1 MRCDYVNIT
10 GLALAHV
17 NSVAAAPDVYAPP
30 LGANLAE
37 ALAIASSATSCAAGR
52 RRLASARTDR
62 ALTQTTLA
70 PLFNASFMIVPPAAS
85 TDAVVYY
92 TALVAAATGASSF
105 PALNF
110 AWGAANGVDNFYTT
124 YGVSAANVVSVASS
138 GVSVGNTDSSLS
150 SSQKLGLGLGIGLG
164 LVALVATIFV
174 LLCRTKHS
182 DESAGATDAEASTV
196 VDAEAPVAVDAEAPA
211 GSKAKAPLAVYVEAP
226 AAADANASVAASD
239 EPAATNAGDQAAG
252 NVSPHDQSAAAVCA
266 ATAPISTLTATTT
279 A

>member
-110 AWGAANGVDNFYTT
+110 AWGAALGVDNFYTT

-150 SSQKLGLGLGIGLG
+150 SSQKLGLGLGIGLS
-164 LVALVATIFV
+164 LVALVATVFV
-174 LLCRTKHS
+174 LRAKLSGKPT
-182 DESAGATDAEASTV
+182 SAAA
-196 VDAEAPVAVDAEAPA
+196 AEAPAAAEATAAVDAKAPVTSDAEAPA
-211 GSKAKAPLAVYVEAP
+211 TNTMTSAASAKVPT
-226 AAADANASVAASD
+226 ADAEDPASFNTPPMPVH
-239 EPAATNAGDQAAG
+239 
-252 NVSPHDQSAAAVCA
+252 VQSAAAFRA
-266 ATAPISTLTATTT
+266 ATAEIFATTT
-279 A
+279 V